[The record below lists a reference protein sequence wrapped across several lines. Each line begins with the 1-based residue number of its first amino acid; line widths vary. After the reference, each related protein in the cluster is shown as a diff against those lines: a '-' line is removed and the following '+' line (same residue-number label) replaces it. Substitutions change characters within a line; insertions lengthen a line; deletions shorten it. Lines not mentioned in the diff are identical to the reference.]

1 MDTDFYL
8 RTQITRI
15 ERIYFL
21 QRIMRITRIAL
32 IIFLQELPEI
42 IQKFSINNLIKF
54 RFTKHPI
61 MSVTM

>member
-1 MDTDFYL
+1 
-8 RTQITRI
+8 
-15 ERIYFL
+15 
-21 QRIMRITRIAL
+21 MRITRIEL

-42 IQKFSINNLIKF
+42 IQKFCINNYLFKF